1 MQYRFILEY
10 DGTDYHGWQIQPGAR
25 TVQGVIE
32 RAMAQLFGQ
41 SVRVAAAGRTDA
53 GVHATGQVASFR
65 TESTLPVETIA
76 RALNALTPDDVSIR
90 DVVPADET
98 FDVRRSARSRTYVYR
113 IWTRRVPSPFWRRYA
128 ARGVHRWPR

>member
-32 RAMAQLFGQ
+32 RAMAQLLGQ

-65 TESTLPVETIA
+65 TESTLPRTTRIR
-76 RALNALTPDDVSIR
+76 RA
-90 DVVPADET
+90 
-98 FDVRRSARSRTYVYR
+98 
-113 IWTRRVPSPFWRRYA
+113 
-128 ARGVHRWPR
+128 G